1 MTTFIHRHWPRL
13 LLLLGLASLA
23 YWLWQA
29 WPGLRFELARLQLGF
44 QRELGQLL
52 RSAQSWQPGTVLAL
66 LGLSFGYGVCHAAG
80 PGHGKLVLGTY
91 LATHPSRL
99 GQAIRLSVGAALL
112 QALVAIGLIGLGGW
126 LLDLSARQA
135 QAVGVSLEKGSYLL
149 VMSLGAWI
157 AWRALRSLWQM
168 RPVAPPTIRSLRPLR
183 HTGEL
188 LLRPPAQTD
197 CGCGHQHVPPAHQL
211 ASDLHWKARLGLLLA
226 MGLRPCSGALLVL
239 VLAKVLQQFW
249 LGALATLAMAAGTA
263 LTVSALALLSRQARQ
278 LALALS
284 RGSRQAERLLPRL
297 GQGLALL
304 GGLVLILG
312 GLGLYLT
319 PTALL
324 LPR

>member
-1 MTTFIHRHWPRL
+1 MTTFIHRHRFRL
-13 LLLLGLASLA
+13 LLLLALAGLGA
-23 YWLWQA
+23 WLWQA

-52 RSAQSWQPGTVLAL
+52 RHAQDWQPGTVLAL

-135 QAVGVSLEKGSYLL
+135 QGVGVSLEKGSYLL
-149 VMSLGAWI
+149 VMGLGGWI

-168 RPVAPPTIRSLRPLR
+168 RPVTPPAIRGVRPLQ
-183 HTGEL
+183 HQGEL
-188 LLRPPAQTD
+188 LLRPHPQAS
-197 CGCGHQHVPPAHQL
+197 CGCGHQHVPDAGQL
-211 ASDLHWKARLGLLLA
+211 AAATRWQTRLGLLLA
-226 MGLRPCSGALLVL
+226 MGLRPCSGALLLL

-263 LTVSALALLSRQARQ
+263 LTVSVLALLSRQARQ
-278 LALALS
+278 LALSLS
-284 RGSRQAERLLPRL
+284 RGSRQAERLLPKL

-304 GGLVLILG
+304 GGVVLIVA
-312 GLGLYLT
+312 GLGLYLA
-319 PTALL
+319 PTSQL